1 MTIELISLF
10 VFLAIFAA
18 LLLAQ
23 PLVLAKANG
32 MQYVMGNRDGG
43 TATDHPVLG
52 RLARTVNNSME
63 AAVLFVPLVLATQV
77 LGVSNTLTRNTGP
90 SPLSARAWHMR
101 CSIRSASRAFA
112 RWRGMQALRRWPRW
126 PPGSFSSSRARRRQ
140 SGRAF
145 ADGCWQMAVE
155 GPPRPDGRRSFAFA
169 ERRGAGEWRLGP
181 RDCRSA
187 HAPHHPAQSHLA

>member
-43 TATDHPVLG
+43 TATDHPVSG

-77 LGVSNTLTRNTGP
+77 LGVSNTLAQYGAVAFVGARLAYAVLY
-90 SPLSARAWHMR
+90 PLGITVLRTLAWNAGL
-101 CSIRSASRAFA
+101 ASLAA
-112 RWRGMQALRRWPRW
+112 
-126 PPGSFSSSRARRRQ
+126 
-140 SGRAF
+140 
-145 ADGCWQMAVE
+145 MA
-155 GPPRPDGRRSFAFA
+155 
-169 ERRGAGEWRLGP
+169 AGLIFV
-181 RDCRSA
+181 
-187 HAPHHPAQSHLA
+187 